1 MILRKAGELTVKQ
14 FALRQDAGKEAA
26 RDVAEKICELLE
38 KQERVRMI
46 FAAAPS
52 QNEFLEALAADRG
65 IDFSRITAFHMDE
78 YIGLPADAPQGFA
91 NFLRERL
98 FDKREFD
105 KVHTINGL
113 AADPEEECRRYAA
126 LLTEAPI
133 DIVCMGIGEN
143 GHIAFNDPA
152 VADFRDPALVKTV
165 LLDDV
170 CRQQQVNDGC
180 FAELSQVPHHAVTL
194 TIPALTRAKGNFCI
208 VPAKT
213 KSRAVYET
221 IYREISEN
229 VPASVLRKTKG
240 AVLYLDADSASLLP
254 EAPEAEQAEA

>member
-26 RDVAEKICELLE
+26 RDVAEKIRVLLE
-38 KQERVRMI
+38 KQQHVRMI

-52 QNEFLEALAADRG
+52 QNEFLEALAADREL
-65 IDFSRITAFHMDE
+65 DFSRITAFHMDE
-78 YIGLPADAPQGFA
+78 YIGLSAEAPQGFA

-98 FDKREFD
+98 FDKRAFGR
-105 KVHTINGL
+105 VYTINGL
-113 AADPEEECRRYAA
+113 AADPGEECRRYAA

-133 DIVCMGIGEN
+133 DIVCLGIGEN

-152 VADFRDPALVKTV
+152 VADFGDPALVKTV

-180 FAELSQVPHHAVTL
+180 FTHLSRVPRHAITL
-194 TIPALTRAKGNFCI
+194 TIPALTRAKGTFCI

-221 IYREISEN
+221 IYGEISEN
-229 VPASVLRKTKG
+229 VPASVLRNTKG

-254 EAPEAEQAEA
+254 AVPETECAEA